1 MTGGPIRLFDS
12 PIRYMRER
20 AAGPPQW
27 ATAVTP
33 LAIYA
38 AASSAAGVVVG
49 ERTSAAIRAGMEQ
62 AGQAVPDVP
71 AVFSIV
77 IGGGSTAMVAAAAF
91 ALQAGVLAATDI
103 LAVQSGRVKR
113 LIELAALSYWTQVI
127 YAVGALAVSTM
138 YFDPEP
144 LRLLPGVASVELQ
157 QALVEYSQYVRQGDL
172 SSSLVLI
179 RQMFTV
185 WLVALYA
192 MALRVV
198 SGLTVG
204 GAWAAGVVL
213 AVLFILVPALVQRGI
228 S

>member
-1 MTGGPIRLFDS
+1 MTGGPVRLFDS

-20 AAGPPQW
+20 VAKPHQW
-27 ATAVTP
+27 ATAMTP
-33 LAIYA
+33 LVVYA
-38 AASSAAGVVVG
+38 AASSAASVVVG
-49 ERTSAAIRAGMEQ
+49 ERTSVAIRAGMEQ
-62 AGQAVPDVP
+62 AGQAVPEVP

-77 IGGGSTAMVAAAAF
+77 IGGGSTVMVVAAAF
-91 ALQAGVLAATDI
+91 ALQAGVIATADI
-103 LAVQSGRVKR
+103 LVVQSGQVKR
-113 LIELAALSYWTQVI
+113 LVELAALSYWTQVI
-127 YAVGALAVSTM
+127 YAVGALAVSTA

-144 LRLLPGVASVELQ
+144 LRLPPGGVSVELQ
-157 QALVEYSQYVRQGDL
+157 QVLAEYGQSIRQGDL
-172 SSSLVLI
+172 SSSLQLI

-192 MALRVV
+192 VALRVV